1 MNEMPLW
8 TEVMF
13 RSICALAVLFVMTRL
28 LGKKQLSQLNFFH
41 YIVGITIGNIA
52 GFISLEI
59 ESHFLIGLMALLIWT
74 LVPVGL
80 EWLSLKS
87 KHFRHW
93 FDGEGTVL
101 IKDGKVLEDNL
112 KKVRFTSDEL
122 LEELRKK
129 NAFRVADVEFAVLE
143 ADGSVSVLLTK
154 QNQPLTPKHLGIKV
168 PNEQEPQ
175 TVIMDGEVLDEPLA
189 TAGFSR
195 GWLNAE
201 LEKIGV
207 ALENVYL
214 AQVDGYGQLTV
225 DLYDDQLKV
234 PQPSER
240 DLLWATLK
248 KCEADLELFALATD
262 DWTAKQS
269 YKKCVESMKQVLKAT
284 EPYLKR

>member
-1 MNEMPLW
+1 MPLW
-8 TEVMF
+8 TEVML
-13 RSICALAVLFVMTRL
+13 RSVCALAALFLMTRL

-59 ESHFLIGLMALLIWT
+59 ERHFLIGLMALFIWT
-74 LVPVGL
+74 LITVGL
-80 EWLSLKS
+80 EWISLKS

-112 KKVRFTSDEL
+112 KKARFTSDEL

-129 NAFRVADVEFAVLE
+129 NAFRIADVEFAVLE

-154 QNQPLTPKHLGIKV
+154 QNQPLTPKHLGIKA

-175 TVIMDGEVLDEPLA
+175 TVIMDGEILDEPLA
-189 TAGFSR
+189 TAGLSR

-234 PQPSER
+234 PQPNAR
-240 DLLWATLK
+240 DVLWATLK

-262 DWTAKQS
+262 DWKAKQS
-269 YKKCVESMKQVLKAT
+269 YNKCVKSMKQVLEAT

>member
-1 MNEMPLW
+1 ML
-8 TEVMF
+8 
-13 RSICALAVLFVMTRL
+13 RSVCALAALFLMTRL

-59 ESHFLIGLMALLIWT
+59 ERHFLIGLMALFIWT
-74 LVPVGL
+74 LITVGL
-80 EWLSLKS
+80 EWISLKS

-112 KKVRFTSDEL
+112 KKARFTSDEL

-129 NAFRVADVEFAVLE
+129 NAFRIADVEFAVLE

-154 QNQPLTPKHLGIKV
+154 QNQPLTPKHLGIKA

-175 TVIMDGEVLDEPLA
+175 TVIMDGEILDEPLA
-189 TAGFSR
+189 TAGLSR

-234 PQPSER
+234 PQPNAR
-240 DLLWATLK
+240 DVLWATLK

-262 DWTAKQS
+262 DWKAKQS
-269 YKKCVESMKQVLKAT
+269 YNKCVKSMKQVLEAT